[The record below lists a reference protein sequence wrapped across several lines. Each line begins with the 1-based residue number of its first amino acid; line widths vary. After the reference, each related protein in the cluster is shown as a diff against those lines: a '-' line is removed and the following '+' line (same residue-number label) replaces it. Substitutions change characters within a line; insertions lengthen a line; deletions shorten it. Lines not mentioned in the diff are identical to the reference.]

1 MSSGNEVPSE
11 LQWAWTN
18 DDRRSL
24 VGRFHRGLQHLL
36 AAFEAWRQ
44 TSDGSSVT
52 VVKELADRIEAAGT
66 DLDVCASNCHALAN
80 TLRSHAGIDGA
91 QAASAH
97 AGVRLSKALGSPV
110 ILTRTTIE
118 QLAGKTL
125 RLEYIEGANAIV
137 QVNGEYWGTPLD
149 RVLVVQEPPAADAP
163 QAGPRLSQVPVEA
176 LPAFAFRLHRLELS
190 NAIQFL
196 TMTARTGILSVI
208 PAASAANGRLTL
220 VMGRVVHAAYGSHT
234 DVEAV
239 ARLMNLES
247 SAATFDDD
255 DAARTCERTMNLA
268 TDQLLIEAAVKAD
281 ELAP

>member
-1 MSSGNEVPSE
+1 MSSGDEVPPE

-18 DDRRSL
+18 EDRRSL
-24 VGRFHRGLQHLL
+24 LGRFHRGLRQLL

-44 TSDGSSVT
+44 KGNGGRVAAVSD
-52 VVKELADRIEAAGT
+52 LADRLEAAGA

-91 QAASAH
+91 QAVSTH
-97 AGVRLSKALGSPV
+97 AAVRLSRALGSPV

-118 QLAGKTL
+118 QLVGKTL

-149 RVLVVQEPPAADAP
+149 RVLVVQDLPAADAADATPRPP
-163 QAGPRLSQVPVEA
+163 QVAAQMP
-176 LPAFAFRLHRLELS
+176 PAFTFRLHRLELS

-196 TMTARTGILSVI
+196 TMTARTGIMSVT
-208 PAASAANGRLTL
+208 PAEGSTSGRLTL
-220 VMGRVVHAAYGSHT
+220 VMGRPVHAVFGSHS

-239 ARLMNLES
+239 ARMMNLES
-247 SAATFDDD
+247 AAAMFEDDESAHAS
-255 DAARTCERTMNLA
+255 ERTMNLA
-268 TDQLLIEAAVKAD
+268 TDQLMIEAAVKAD
-281 ELAP
+281 ELTA